1 MFTRMTADTLPHRS
15 GSNAT
20 TAAAFSLQPD
30 WGY

>member
-15 GSNAT
+15 GFNAT